1 MSVNDVL
8 VLLSRFAKYPVIA
21 LISIVVGIVSYD
33 FTNDIVKAVG
43 FSLIFIGLPLL
54 LMALID
60 IGMYGM
66 REYIVKRIV
75 DSSAI
80 TLLGLVCINKQ
91 GDLRVILLMF
101 LLIVI
106 SWALIRK
113 GIEYAFRESK
123 SGFVIIDFNK

>member
-1 MSVNDVL
+1 
-8 VLLSRFAKYPVIA
+8 
-21 LISIVVGIVSYD
+21 
-33 FTNDIVKAVG
+33 
-43 FSLIFIGLPLL
+43 
-54 LMALID
+54 MALID

-80 TLLGLVCINKQ
+80 TLLGLVCISKQ

-113 GIEYAFRESK
+113 GIEYALGKVS
-123 SGFVIIDFNK
+123 VVL